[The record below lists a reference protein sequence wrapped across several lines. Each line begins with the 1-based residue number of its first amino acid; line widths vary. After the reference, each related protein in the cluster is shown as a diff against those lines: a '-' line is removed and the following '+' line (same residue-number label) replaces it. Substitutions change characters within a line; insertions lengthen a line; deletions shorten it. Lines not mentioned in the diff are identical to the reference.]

1 MRTIPGVEDLFQP
14 LEEVIL
20 HLLLPALTGRQAFSD
35 AERERELIALP
46 ARLGGL
52 GILIPTHSASQ
63 QHESCAQATAPLV
76 DLIISS
82 SREYPKESNRSKDR

>member
-1 MRTIPGVEDLFQP
+1 MQR
-14 LEEVIL
+14 
-20 HLLLPALTGRQAFSD
+20 
-35 AERERELIALP
+35 ERERELIALP

-52 GILIPTHSASQ
+52 GIPIPTHSASQ

-82 SREYPKESNRSKDR
+82 SREYPKGVQQEQRQVKALMRSRHCEIIAKEAEAVKA